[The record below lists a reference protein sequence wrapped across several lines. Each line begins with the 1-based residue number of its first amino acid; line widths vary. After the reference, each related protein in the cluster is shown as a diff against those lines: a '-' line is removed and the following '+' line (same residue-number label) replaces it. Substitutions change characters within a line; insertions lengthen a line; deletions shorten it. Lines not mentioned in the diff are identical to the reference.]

1 MSIGDLL
8 PTLKLPVSQL
18 EDLVISLWHDV
29 CWDCWASFLA
39 STSWDPSIYT
49 SRTDD
54 KTPLCPPHEGRF
66 ESGYLDWI
74 GCFSGVYGSSLARHC
89 VIVTIRADSG
99 PITRIEPG
107 NPHKKDGSCDEKA
120 KQQRTNIVQ
129 TKGTPSIDEYV
140 SMLKLRTE

>member
-1 MSIGDLL
+1 MSVG
-8 PTLKLPVSQL
+8 TVGQ
-18 EDLVISLWHDV
+18 
-29 CWDCWASFLA
+29 AS
-39 STSWDPSIYT
+39 WGRRHGIYT
-49 SRTDD
+49 SRAGD

-129 TKGTPSIDEYV
+129 IKGTPSIDEYV
-140 SMLKLRTE
+140 SMLKLRTELGRVYNPLRPRG